1 VTKKL
6 TLKEL
11 KHERKEKLQLL
22 NINKRG
28 RTGKLALNM
37 NSTRCDTMRYVTS
50 PKTTIGGFQD
60 FNMYKDDFYDK

>member
-1 VTKKL
+1 
-6 TLKEL
+6 
-11 KHERKEKLQLL
+11 
-22 NINKRG
+22 
-28 RTGKLALNM
+28 M